1 MEKRY
6 YTYNDAEQFTFYRIP
21 KKLITESRYKSVSV
35 EAKFLYGLMLDRMG
49 LSVKNNWIDSKNHVY
64 IYFTIED
71 AVSQLGV
78 SKNKALKLMSELI
91 CAGLIEKK
99 RQGLGKPDMIYVLD
113 FNTSGVE
120 NSDKSPEVELQDSQN
135 TDSLNI
141 KNGNSG
147 VPETELQEVCFSNSN
162 NTEKNNT
169 ELNDNKYIDTESV
182 KDVDD
187 DEDSLYMSKQEIRER
202 IEYDEL
208 IEEYDREL
216 VDMAVDA
223 MYAVITSK
231 EIVIM
236 VNGRRMHTQ
245 LAAIHLNMIKYAHI
259 CHVLD
264 NILRNNSQIRDM
276 KAYLTAALINSY
288 VDLGGL
294 DGCCNAGKYDVSA

>member
-21 KKLITESRYKSVSV
+21 KKLITEGRYKSVSV

>member
-169 ELNDNKYIDTESV
+169 EKNDNKYIDTESV

-187 DEDSLYMSKQEIRER
+187 DEASLYMSKQEIRER

>member
-147 VPETELQEVCFSNSN
+147 VPETDLQEVCFSNSN

-187 DEDSLYMSKQEIRER
+187 DEASLYMSKQEIRER

>member
-1 MEKRY
+1 
-6 YTYNDAEQFTFYRIP
+6 
-21 KKLITESRYKSVSV
+21 
-35 EAKFLYGLMLDRMG
+35 
-49 LSVKNNWIDSKNHVY
+49 
-64 IYFTIED
+64 
-71 AVSQLGV
+71 
-78 SKNKALKLMSELI
+78 
-91 CAGLIEKK
+91 
-99 RQGLGKPDMIYVLD
+99 MIYVLD

-169 ELNDNKYIDTESV
+169 ELNDNNHIDTESV

>member
-113 FNTSGVE
+113 FNSGGVE

>member
-21 KKLITESRYKSVSV
+21 KKLMTEGRYKSVSV

-49 LSVKNNWIDSKNHVY
+49 LSAKNNWVDEQNHVY

-71 AVSQLGV
+71 AVSQLCV
-78 SKNKALKLMSELI
+78 SKNKALKLMSELV

-113 FNTSGVE
+113 FNAVGVE
-120 NSDKSPEVELQDSQN
+120 NSDNSSEVELQQSQN
-135 TDSLNI
+135 TNPQNI

-147 VPETELQEVCFSNSN
+147 LSENELQEVCFSNSN

-169 ELNDNKYIDTESV
+169 EKNDNKYIDTESV

-187 DEDSLYMSKQEIRER
+187 DEASLYMSKQEIRKR

-208 IEEYDREL
+208 IEEYDKKL

-231 EIVIM
+231 DIVIM
-236 VNGRRMHTQ
+236 VNGRRMYTQ
-245 LAAIHLNMIKYAHI
+245 LAAIHLKMIRYAHI

-288 VDLGGL
+288 IDLGGIS
-294 DGCCNAGKYDVSA
+294 GCYNAGKYDISA

>member
-187 DEDSLYMSKQEIRER
+187 DEASLSMSKQEIRKR

>member
-78 SKNKALKLMSELI
+78 SKNKALKLMSDLI

>member
-35 EAKFLYGLMLDRMG
+35 EAKLLYGLMLDRMG

-187 DEDSLYMSKQEIRER
+187 DEASLYMSKQEIRER

>member
-21 KKLITESRYKSVSV
+21 KKLITEGRYKSVSV

-49 LSVKNNWIDSKNHVY
+49 LSAKNNWVDEQNHVF
-64 IYFTIED
+64 IYFTIDD
-71 AVSQLGV
+71 AVSQLCV
-78 SKNKALKLMSELI
+78 SKNKALKLMSELV

-113 FNTSGVE
+113 FNSGGVE
-120 NSDKSPEVELQDSQN
+120 NSDNPSEVELQESQN
-135 TDSLNI
+135 TNPQNI

-147 VPETELQEVCFSNSN
+147 LSENELQEVCFSNSN

-169 ELNDNKYIDTESV
+169 EKNDNKYIDTESV

-187 DEDSLYMSKQEIRER
+187 DEASLSMSKQEIRKR

-208 IEEYDREL
+208 IEEYDKKL
-216 VDMAVDA
+216 VDMAVDII
-223 MYAVITSK
+223 YDVITSK
-231 EIVIM
+231 ESFIM
-236 VNGRRMHTQ
+236 VNGRKMHIM
-245 LAAIHLNMIKYAHI
+245 LACIHLKMIRYAHI

-288 VDLGGL
+288 IDLGGFE
-294 DGCCNAGKYDVSA
+294 GCYNAGKYDVSA